1 MGDGEPSW
9 KFCLIPA
16 IPQLTN
22 SPNQFLE
29 ITNSPKAPNGPN
41 SLKFC
46 QFSEILPILRT
57 NSFKLLFL
65 NSPKAFYAANSI
77 SKIWAQPNPKKPEI
91 PRYGLNPT
99 RPEFPKYGL
108 NPTRKNPNF
117 PAMGSTRPDL
127 TRISKI
133 WAQPDPK
140 KPEIRVKM
148 AGLTRFSGQNCPP

>member
-1 MGDGEPSW
+1 MLHQCNP
-9 KFCLIPA
+9 
-16 IPQLTN
+16 
-22 SPNQFLE
+22 
-29 ITNSPKAPNGPN
+29 
-41 SLKFC
+41 LKFC
-46 QFSEILPILRT
+46 QFSEILPILQTNSLILPILRT

-77 SKIWAQPNPKKPEI
+77 SKIWDQPNPKKPEI

-99 RPEFPKYGL
+99 RPEFQKYGL

-140 KPEIRVKM
+140 KPEIWVKM
-148 AGLTRFSGQNCPP
+148 AGLTRFSGQNCPDY